1 MDCGRPRQ
9 SVTVHER
16 TICRKRHECSAELL
30 TGSIV
35 CVAML
40 RPRSAQRHGMVFRRR
55 LRFLD
60 GDRRFFFRD
69 LAIRAHRNGEAI
81 LRGGLP
87 WTFAASA
94 ESTHGPRRDHP
105 TAQTRVWALP
115 VEETPHLSLN
125 WIGYFPCRAI
135 SRGAQTPNR
144 VLVVCGAGRGVSSF
158 AVATWQLGSLPPPSS
173 QDHLRHLARTARATL
188 IVLPPRYP
196 SSPRHRKSL
205 HREPASAPADDFWPS
220 THGQFVGQPQP
231 SWLKSHGRRQLPTAK
246 YDVNGDGGCQT
257 RS

>member
-231 SWLKSHGRRQLPTAK
+231 SWLKSHGRRHVAAR
-246 YDVNGDGGCQT
+246 N
-257 RS
+257 R

>member
-105 TAQTRVWALP
+105 TAQTRVWVLP

-173 QDHLRHLARTARATL
+173 QDHLRHLRGPRGQLSSYFHRAIRQVPGTENRC
-188 IVLPPRYP
+188 IASQR
-196 SSPRHRKSL
+196 RHRPTIFGHQHMVSS
-205 HREPASAPADDFWPS
+205 SANPNHP
-220 THGQFVGQPQP
+220 G
-231 SWLKSHGRRQLPTAK
+231 
-246 YDVNGDGGCQT
+246 
-257 RS
+257 

>member
-1 MDCGRPRQ
+1 MILRSVLTEMEKPFCEEDCPGPLPLPRRAH
-9 SVTVHER
+9 TDR
-16 TICRKRHECSAELL
+16 AE
-30 TGSIV
+30 II
-35 CVAML
+35 
-40 RPRSAQRHGMVFRRR
+40 RQRRR
-55 LRFLD
+55 EY
-60 GDRRFFFRD
+60 G
-69 LAIRAHRNGEAI
+69 
-81 LRGGLP
+81 
-87 WTFAASA
+87 
-94 ESTHGPRRDHP
+94 
-105 TAQTRVWALP
+105 ALP

-231 SWLKSHGRRQLPTAK
+231 SWLKSHGRRHTCMRNTPVENMKHHSARSDSCGTRHAQRLSNTSHLVNIGPVPFSPPLWKSAGWGTA
-246 YDVNGDGGCQT
+246 
-257 RS
+257 